1 MIRAIVLG
9 DSPCCGVPDRRGE
22 VRVVEAGA
30 VLRVGLDA
38 VVAEP
43 AEPEV
48 VPASAARAS
57 PANDRQREEATA
69 AVGTQRQAE
78 KEELLRHHFEWRHPP
93 FEGGWLQLQRGFSMG
108 IAAVGHSLLEVS
120 GRLVETVE
128 VEDVLEGTQTV
139 KSRGKAMKRQRLVKE
154 KAGKGRVTR
163 GRRCASRRG
172 W

>member
-1 MIRAIVLG
+1 MIGAILMPRERIVPQSEVIRAIVLG

-93 FEGGWLQLQRGFSMG
+93 FEGGGYSCSGDSPWGLQL
-108 IAAVGHSLLEVS
+108 
-120 GRLVETVE
+120 
-128 VEDVLEGTQTV
+128 
-139 KSRGKAMKRQRLVKE
+139 
-154 KAGKGRVTR
+154 
-163 GRRCASRRG
+163 
-172 W
+172 